1 MNEDYMESLARA
13 YNVKLNGSEHPLITQ
28 IIDILNEQ
36 IYLLSRLSHARKVV
50 GYVISLQECVKGML
64 TENKNPSPRH
74 LPREGDTSKILAL
87 QIELFTL
94 LDQLDHPKINKI
106 QEYENR
112 ALSLIC
118 YLGK

>member
-1 MNEDYMESLARA
+1 MKDDYMENLARA
-13 YNVKLNGSEHPLITQ
+13 YNLKLNGSEHPLVTQ

-50 GYVISLQECVKGML
+50 GYVISLKGML

-74 LPREGDTSKILAL
+74 LPRERETSKILAL

-106 QEYENR
+106 LEYENR
-112 ALSLIC
+112 ALSFIC